1 MEFAFENYTS
11 LKNYI
16 EKSDYIYII
25 YSEYGCKIGF
35 TKKPLERI
43 EQIRLGLPSQKCFFI
58 GLHVG
63 KTAVVYERKL
73 HKLFKNQRISGE
85 WFILNDKNLNFIE
98 KYLVK
103 RDFKCLL
110 KKSIIWANYLIPSIY
125 LEGKVKIIRDVNH
138 RNIKLEI
145 QVPEIFKDI
154 ILKPGPDE
162 ITKAEFMT
170 PTQISEKLK
179 LLGLHSNPMNI
190 GKYMKKLGFQRKAKK
205 IAGLGTI
212 YGYYVIIRNS
222 V

>member
-1 MEFAFENYTS
+1 MFTYGIAAAVNEGWLPERYIVIALNGWEGIKTTITENGTVQGTCIGTGINSAMKHYYTRPT
-11 LKNYI
+11 L
-16 EKSDYIYII
+16 DDDVH
-25 YSEYGCKIGF
+25 G
-35 TKKPLERI
+35 
-43 EQIRLGLPSQKCFFI
+43 LGPVI
-58 GLHVG
+58 MAGV
-63 KTAVVYERKL
+63 E
-73 HKLFKNQRISGE
+73 
-85 WFILNDKNLNFIE
+85 IE